1 MPDIGEITVISSN
14 LRSRARQAAPA
25 AAWGRAALTTGSV
38 ALAAAAL
45 AACSGSSGP
54 GATSSTPA
62 AATSAPAT
70 SAAPATS
77 SPAAAGSSGTA
88 AGGLNVCSS
97 LTEAQVA
104 SITHDVV
111 ELAAPTNAGG
121 ISACAYALSNTIVT
135 AQVAPSGSSVGWT
148 GFSELVSQ
156 EAKPAGSATPVPGL
170 GQQAVSSSAGV
181 AVMGTKYDYL
191 ILNAKGQAANQ
202 LSDDVAMAR
211 VLLKALG

>member
-1 MPDIGEITVISSN
+1 MPDIGESTVISSN

-25 AAWGRAALTTGSV
+25 AARGRAALTTGAL
-38 ALAAAAL
+38 ALAATAL
-45 AACSGSSGP
+45 AACSGSSAP
-54 GATSSTPA
+54 SASSSTPT

-77 SPAAAGSSGTA
+77 SPAPAGSSGA
-88 AGGLNVCSS
+88 AAGLNVCSS

-111 ELAAPTNAGG
+111 ELSTPTNVGG

-135 AQVAPSGSSVGWT
+135 AEVAPSGSSVGWT